1 MKKTFQ
7 QIIAGLIISSMLL
20 CGCSSNSLLTSAA
33 AQEFY
38 DHRYS
43 IGSSSEQANTEF
55 DAFTKEIFTD
65 AVSTDALTLHFEL
78 KNPSAYDIDLDTINL
93 GRINLQNPITTL
105 ASNISTDS
113 LQSEL
118 HDFDYHTLNEKQQQ
132 TYDILD
138 EFLDTQKKYDSNDL
152 FYYPEYL
159 SSTSG
164 TQSLLPVMM
173 SEYAF
178 YSRDDIDD
186 YITLLKDFPDYFSN
200 ILDYE
205 KAKANAGLF
214 MSDESAED
222 VINACRTFIE
232 DPDSNMLIEV
242 FPGKLETVSDLS
254 DSEKA
259 SYITQNNQAVKD
271 YVIPA
276 YQSLIDGITAL
287 KGSGTNENGLYYFD
301 HGKEYYEYLIKA
313 QTGSS
318 KSPDELIEW
327 LDDTLKN
334 SMMQMVL
341 LVSSNDSLADQLD
354 ENTDIDIS
362 DPKEILTTL
371 QKDLKNNFPDAV
383 TDQYTLKYVPK
394 SLEDS
399 MNPAFYMIPPVD
411 VTDSNVIYLNNSQIT
426 DNLSLFTTLAHEGY
440 PGHLYQQSAF
450 SATNPDPLRQA
461 MNYLGYVEGW
471 ATYAENMSYEWTGLD
486 NSLVRCLQ
494 LNQDITLAL
503 YGRIDLGIHYEG
515 WTKDDTAE
523 FLSDYGFDDDETV
536 HSVFQ
541 TIVSDPA
548 SYLPYCIGYM
558 EFKELRDDTEETME
572 DDFDLKQFHQSILN
586 IGPCSFDILEKYIQK
601 DYIDA

>member
-1 MKKTFQ
+1 MKKTFRQ
-7 QIIAGLIISSMLL
+7 MTASLIISSILL

-33 AQEFY
+33 AQDLY

-43 IGSSSEQANTEF
+43 VGSSSIEANTEF
-55 DAFTKEIFTD
+55 DDFTREIFTQSI
-65 AVSTDALTLHFEL
+65 STDALTLHFEL
-78 KNPSAYDIDLDTINL
+78 QDPSAYDIDLDNINL
-93 GRINLQNPITTL
+93 GRIDLQNPISTFV
-105 ASNISTDS
+105 SDISTS
-113 LQSEL
+113 ALQSEL
-118 HDFDYHTLNEKQQQ
+118 HDFDYDSLDKKQQQ

-138 EFLDTQKKYDSNDL
+138 EFLDTDQMYDTREL

-178 YSRDDIDD
+178 YSRADIDD
-186 YITLLKDFPDYFSN
+186 YLTLLKDFPDYFNN

-214 MSDESAED
+214 MSDESVKEVVD
-222 VINACRTFIE
+222 ACQTFIE
-232 DPDSNMLIEV
+232 DPDNNMLIEV
-242 FPGKLETVSDLS
+242 FPDKLEAISDLS
-254 DSEKA
+254 DTEKS
-259 SYITQNNQAVKD
+259 SYIDQNNHSVKN

-276 YQSLIDGITAL
+276 YQSLIDGLNAL
-287 KGSGTNENGLYYFD
+287 KGNGTNDNGLYYFD
-301 HGKEYYEYLIKA
+301 HGKEYYEYLIKTK
-313 QTGSS
+313 TGSS

-327 LDDTLKN
+327 LDDTLKS
-334 SMMQMVL
+334 SMLQMVVL
-341 LVSSNDSLADQLD
+341 ISSDEKLSDQLD
-354 ENTDIDIS
+354 ENMDIAIS
-362 DPKEILTTL
+362 DPKDILSAL
-371 QKDLKNNFPDAV
+371 QKDLKDNFPDAV
-383 TDQYTLKYVPK
+383 TDQYTLKYVPE

-426 DNLSLFTTLAHEGY
+426 DNLTLFTTLAHEGY

-450 SATNPDPLRQA
+450 SATKPDPLRQT
-461 MNYLGYVEGW
+461 MNFLGYVEGW

-486 NSLVRCLQ
+486 SSLIRCLQ

-515 WTKDDTAE
+515 WTEENTAE
-523 FLSDYGFDDDETV
+523 FLADYGFDDDETV
-536 HSVFQ
+536 HSVFRA
-541 TIVSDPA
+541 IVADPA

-558 EFKELRDDTEETME
+558 EFKELREDTEETMG
-572 DDFDLKQFHQSILN
+572 DDFDLTQFHQCILN
-586 IGPCSFDILEKYIQK
+586 VGPCSFDILEKYIQK